1 METIDL
7 LRAIEKSTGY
17 NLAPLFDQYVFR
29 GGHPD
34 FTVNYSWD
42 NESNLVC
49 LKVKQTQAKAE
60 KGKYKDLYALNK
72 KPDFISFDVGNYHL
86 KTLKLEY
93 GVSELK
99 AQLLNDS
106 DPISRIYA
114 AIALGK
120 KGGLETIKTF
130 KKALKDEK
138 FWGVKVEIAKQLG
151 KIKLNQANELLINN
165 IEDKHPKV
173 RRAIVEA
180 LTNHKTTATYEA
192 LRNVVTQGDASYY
205 VESSAIQTLGK
216 IVTGTLEYVCMYVP
230 YSHSTEPIFKYN
242 IKTETI
248 ELLQNILQ
256 QKSGWNEVL
265 RSGAINGLSKLQTS
279 PEAADIISKYTKL
292 GTPQAL
298 RLTAIRCLGAVAQGQ
313 KSDKLTSIFAT
324 FESLMEDTFFL
335 TQISL
340 IGGLSQ
346 IKDQK
351 AIALLQNLADT
362 TPDGRVKRRAEEAI
376 NKVREKLSKDD
387 NLKELQKEIDK
398 LKQENQDLQSRLAK
412 LEID

>member
-1 METIDL
+1 M
-7 LRAIEKSTGY
+7 
-17 NLAPLFDQYVFR
+17 FDQYVFR

-60 KGKYKDLYALNK
+60 KGKYKDLFDLKIPLGFGYINKDKTVVINQFPLKLNQIEQSFYFSLNK

-180 LTNHKTTATYEA
+180 SDEPHRL
-192 LRNVVTQGDASYY
+192 L
-205 VESSAIQTLGK
+205 SSALP
-216 IVTGTLEYVCMYVP
+216 MR
-230 YSHSTEPIFKYN
+230 H
-242 IKTETI
+242 
-248 ELLQNILQ
+248 
-256 QKSGWNEVL
+256 
-265 RSGAINGLSKLQTS
+265 
-279 PEAADIISKYTKL
+279 
-292 GTPQAL
+292 
-298 RLTAIRCLGAVAQGQ
+298 
-313 KSDKLTSIFAT
+313 
-324 FESLMEDTFFL
+324 
-335 TQISL
+335 
-340 IGGLSQ
+340 
-346 IKDQK
+346 
-351 AIALLQNLADT
+351 
-362 TPDGRVKRRAEEAI
+362 
-376 NKVREKLSKDD
+376 
-387 NLKELQKEIDK
+387 
-398 LKQENQDLQSRLAK
+398 
-412 LEID
+412 